1 MVMFKQLVRK
11 TYAASLLG
19 LAKSTTFKF
28 PVKVAM
34 NRHPL
39 WQGRAGDVKKRKHS
53 QTSNNRGGGSHNRQP
68 KHGHTTLRLGSD
80 T

>member
-39 WQGRAGDVKKRKHS
+39 WQGRAGDVKKRKH
-53 QTSNNRGGGSHNRQP
+53 TWSHNLEA
-68 KHGHTTLRLGSD
+68 GLRHLSLRISAKRLCGYA
-80 T
+80 